1 MEYYCYNLT
10 SLSFRQ
16 KVISLESSRLIVV
29 INQALIKGRKI
40 PISHSLTQRAFFS
53 FNLDRG
59 MKLLI
64 TSPGLK
70 KNWTK
75 LKKDVD
81 LDIFSS
87 DHLFVPSAELVNEI
101 FYQIKR
107 EVGDDFLR
115 TRLISTFAGGG

>member
-1 MEYYCYNLT
+1 
-10 SLSFRQ
+10 
-16 KVISLESSRLIVV
+16 VV

-87 DHLFVPSAELVNEI
+87 DHLFVPSAELINEI

-107 EVGDDFLR
+107 EVGDDFLE
-115 TRLISTFAGGG
+115 LDSSALLLEVDKHAIAQV